1 MAKVYQLEV
10 NGAYNQA
17 GFDGVA
23 HSLLFAENIQPVFT
37 QTEGGTNNKNIV
49 VTSGVE
55 SQSGLGNL
63 DGTAYEL
70 LADDSQSEV
79 SVDISSGKF
88 VEGNLIAVLCPTS
101 EAQSD
106 LRDFMTF
113 YATSGDIHLHV
124 GVCNTTQSQ
133 DYTPAI
139 IENSRVI
146 KMVSPAQVLSLG
158 L

>member
-1 MAKVYQLEV
+1 MAKVYQLV
-10 NGAYNQA
+10 TLGSYTQA
-17 GFDGVA
+17 QFDDVA
-23 HSLLFAENIQPVFT
+23 HSLLFADSIVPVFT
-37 QTEGGTNNKNIV
+37 QTESGTNNRNII

-55 SQSGLGNL
+55 STNFLSS
-63 DGTAYEL
+63 AYEL

-139 IENSRVI
+139 ISNSRVI
-146 KMVSPAQVLSLG
+146 KMISPAQVLTLG

>member
-1 MAKVYQLEV
+1 MAKVYQLNV
-10 NGAYNQA
+10 RGNYNQTQ
-17 GFDGVA
+17 FDSVA
-23 HSLLFAENIQPVFT
+23 HSLLFAENIQPVHT
-37 QTEGGTNNKNIV
+37 QTEGGTNEKNII

-55 SQSGLGNL
+55 SSNF
-63 DGTAYEL
+63 DGTYYEL

-79 SVDISSGKF
+79 SVDISTGKF
-88 VEGNLIAVLCPTS
+88 VEGNLIAVLCSTA

-139 IENSRVI
+139 IEESRVL
-146 KMVSPAQVLSLG
+146 KMVSPAQVESLG

>member
-1 MAKVYQLEV
+1 MAKVYQLHV
-10 NGAYNQA
+10 VGGYTQA
-17 GFDGVA
+17 QFDLFS
-23 HSLLFAENIQPVFT
+23 HSLLFADSINPVYT
-37 QTEGGTNNKNIV
+37 QTEGGTNSKNIV

-55 SQSGLGNL
+55 SS
-63 DGTAYEL
+63 GTAGDYEL

-88 VEGNLIAVLCPTS
+88 VEGNLIAVLCPIS

-113 YATSGDIHLHV
+113 YATAGDVHLHV

-146 KMVSPAQVLSLG
+146 KMVSPAQVLTLG

>member
-1 MAKVYQLEV
+1 MAKVYQLIV
-10 NGAYNQA
+10 TPYSQA
-17 GFDGVA
+17 QFDDVA
-23 HSLLFAENIQPVFT
+23 HSLLFADSIVPVFT
-37 QTEGGTNNKNIV
+37 QTEVGSNNKNII

-55 SQSGLGNL
+55 SREFAANN
-63 DGTAYEL
+63 YEL
-70 LADDSQSEV
+70 LADDSQSEI

-113 YATSGDIHLHV
+113 YATAGDIHLHV

-139 IENSRVI
+139 IENSRVL
-146 KMVSPAQVLSLG
+146 KMISPAQVLSLG

>member
-1 MAKVYQLEV
+1 MAKVYQLEIEP
-10 NGAYNQA
+10 NSQA
-17 GFDGVA
+17 DFDQYS
-23 HSLLFAENIQPVFT
+23 HSLIFADKVECLNVATP
-37 QTEGGTNNKNIV
+37 GGATGRSIV

-55 SQSGLGNL
+55 SSDFGGN
-63 DGTAYEL
+63 YEL
-70 LADDSQSEV
+70 LADDSQSEI

-88 VEGNLIAVLCPTS
+88 VEGNLIAVWCPTS

-113 YATSGDIHLHV
+113 YATTGDIHLHV

-133 DYTPAI
+133 DYTPDIVA
-139 IENSRVI
+139 NSRVI
-146 KMVSPAQVLSLG
+146 KMMSPAQVLTLG

>member
-1 MAKVYQLEV
+1 MAKVYQMNV
-10 NGAYNQA
+10 YGPMTQSN
-17 GFDGVA
+17 FDLVA
-23 HSLLFAENIQPVFT
+23 HSLLFADSIQPVLT
-37 QTEGGTNNKNIV
+37 QTEGGSNEHNVV

-55 SQSGLGNL
+55 SASP
-63 DGTAYEL
+63 TAPAYEL

-88 VEGNLIAVLCPTS
+88 VEGNLIAVYCPTS

-124 GVCNTTQSQ
+124 GICNTTQSQ

>member
-1 MAKVYQLEV
+1 MAKVYQLSV
-10 NGAYNQA
+10 LGDYTQA
-17 GFDGVA
+17 QFDNVA
-23 HSLLFAENIQPVFT
+23 HSLLFADNIAPVFT
-37 QTEGGTNNKNIV
+37 QTETGTNQKNIV

-55 SQSGLGNL
+55 SEPASSGY
-63 DGTAYEL
+63 YEL

>member
-10 NGAYNQA
+10 KAYNQVS
-17 GFDGVA
+17 FDEVA
-23 HSLLFAENIQPVFT
+23 HSILFAENIQPT
-37 QTEGGTNNKNIV
+37 SNATPTGTGRSIV

-55 SQSGLGNL
+55 SISTALGA
-63 DGTAYEL
+63 DYDL

-79 SVDISSGKF
+79 SVDISTGKF

-113 YATSGDIHLHV
+113 YATTGDIHLHV

-133 DYTPAI
+133 DYTPDIVA
-139 IENSRVI
+139 NSRVL
-146 KMVSPAQVLSLG
+146 KMISPAQVESLG

>member
-1 MAKVYQLEV
+1 LYV
-10 NGAYNQA
+10 GAA
-17 GFDGVA
+17 GNPDA
-23 HSLLFAENIQPVFT
+23 NS
-37 QTEGGTNNKNIV
+37 IV

-55 SQSGLGNL
+55 SSDYGAGYQ
-63 DGTAYEL
+63 L

-88 VEGNLIAVLCPTS
+88 VEGNLIAVMCPTS

-113 YATSGDIHLHV
+113 YASSGDIHLHV

-139 IENSRVI
+139 VENSRVI

>member
-10 NGAYNQA
+10 VSYSQTV
-17 GFDGVA
+17 FDNFA
-23 HSLLFAENIQPVFT
+23 HSLLFADKIQPISGAT
-37 QTEGGTNNKNIV
+37 PAGTAGNSII

-55 SQSGLGNL
+55 SESGGSA
-63 DGTAYEL
+63 DYDL

-79 SVDISSGKF
+79 SVDISTGKF

-113 YATSGDIHLHV
+113 YATSGDIHLHI

-133 DYTPAI
+133 DYTPDIVA
-139 IENSRVI
+139 NSRVL
-146 KMVSPAQVLSLG
+146 KMVSPAQVESLG

>member
-1 MAKVYQLEV
+1 MAKVYQLNV
-10 NGAYNQA
+10 LGDTVQA
-17 GFDGVA
+17 EFDNVA
-23 HSLLFAENIQPVFT
+23 HSLLFADSIQPVANGI
-37 QTEGGTNNKNIV
+37 EGGSTERSIL

-55 SQSGLGNL
+55 SATYGSSGQYN
-63 DGTAYEL
+63 L

-88 VEGNLIAVLCPTS
+88 VDGNLIAVFCPTS

-124 GVCNTTQSQ
+124 GICNTTQSQ

-146 KMVSPAQVLSLG
+146 KMVSPAQVQSLG

>member
-10 NGAYNQA
+10 AGDYSQA
-17 GFDGVA
+17 KFDEWS
-23 HSLLFAENIQPVFT
+23 HSLLFAETIACSYDAAQGNPD
-37 QTEGGTNNKNIV
+37 GNSIV

-55 SQSGLGNL
+55 SI
-63 DGTAYEL
+63 GTLTGTQYAL

-88 VEGNLIAVLCPTS
+88 VEGNLIAVLCPTA

-139 IENSRVI
+139 IENSRVL
-146 KMVSPAQVLSLG
+146 KMVSTAQVESLG

>member
-1 MAKVYQLEV
+1 MAKVYQMALTS
-10 NGAYNQA
+10 GTDWSQA
-17 GFDGVA
+17 RFDGVA
-23 HSLLFAENIQPVFT
+23 HSLLFADTINPVFT
-37 QTEGGTNNKNIV
+37 QTEAGTNNKNIV

-55 SQSGLGNL
+55 S
-63 DGTAYEL
+63 DGSAYAAAYEL

-146 KMVSPAQVLSLG
+146 KMVSPAQVLTLG

>member
-1 MAKVYQLEV
+1 MAKVYQLNV
-10 NGAYNQA
+10 DGTYTQA
-17 GFDGVA
+17 QFDGFA
-23 HSLLFAENIQPVFT
+23 HSLLFADSINPVYT
-37 QTEGGTNNKNIV
+37 QTEGGTNTKNVV

-55 SQSGLGNL
+55 SEIISGVAGS
-63 DGTAYEL
+63 YEL

-139 IENSRVI
+139 IANSRVI
-146 KMVSPAQVLSLG
+146 KMISPAQVLTLG

>member
-10 NGAYNQA
+10 QVVTQSE
-17 GFDGVA
+17 FDQFA
-23 HSLLFAENIQPVFT
+23 HSLLFADNINCVY
-37 QTEGGTNNKNIV
+37 GGTGGAPDGNSIV

-55 SQSGLGNL
+55 SSDHGASYQ
-63 DGTAYEL
+63 L

-88 VEGNLIAVLCPTS
+88 VEGNLIAVWCPTS

-124 GVCNTTQSQ
+124 GICNTTQSQ